1 MNIQDMELAELLKL
15 KPGEIDRLLTP
26 GEVIHIALTLGA
38 FWKYDY
44 EAAKQGRFGKHAI
57 LKSKLHS
64 DGFFISRILLEPEN
78 IRLIIADQIVRKLRY
93 GRVWPRPD
101 YVAGVPDGA
110 TKLGEDV
117 ARMLDSKNA
126 VMKKSDGRISLVT
139 EIEPGA
145 SVLLV
150 EDFCT
155 RGTGFKEA
163 VNVVTTSQP
172 RAGIVPVDPV
182 ILSRGGTKVIIV
194 ENVGTFAVLPVVEW
208 RVQDWDPA
216 KGCPLCDMGSVP
228 IKPKETDESWRDI
241 TTSQQVKIL

>member
-1 MNIQDMELAELLKL
+1 MNIQNMELAELLKL
-15 KPGEIDRLLTP
+15 KPGDIDRLLTP

-38 FWKYDY
+38 FWRYDY
-44 EAAKQGRFGKHAI
+44 GAAREGRFGKHAI

-78 IRLIIADQIVRKLRY
+78 IRLIIADQIVRNLRHSK
-93 GRVWPRPD
+93 VLLPD

-110 TKLGEDV
+110 TKLGEDI
-117 ARMLDSKNA
+117 ARMLGSKDA

-139 EIEPGA
+139 EIEPSA

-163 VNVVTTSQP
+163 VNVVATSQP
-172 RAGIVPVDPV
+172 RAGIVPLDPV

-208 RVQDWDPA
+208 RVQDWDPV

-241 TTSQQVKIL
+241 TTSQLVKIL